1 MAATAGHQGHGLRSR
16 MWCFTLQADES
27 KGEHLQ
33 WPLANVRDPP
43 LHWADKAHFKYML
56 YQVFFIVINGQVQRV
71 CLGRESSRDRKD
83 PLTGVHLLHA
93 TSAPSSHQEEHKPD
107 CPLGDREGHPSPEH
121 RVLQQEQDSN
131 SRSV

>member
-1 MAATAGHQGHGLRSR
+1 MAATAAKNGLRSR

-43 LHWADKAHFKYML
+43 LHWADKAKFKYML

-71 CLGRESSRDRKD
+71 SLGREGTRNREDPSSR
-83 PLTGVHLLHA
+83 LHLLHA
-93 TSAPSSHQEEHKPD
+93 TSAPLGHKEEHQPD
-107 CPLGDREGHPSPEH
+107 GPLGDSQGHSGPEH
-121 RVLQQEQDSN
+121 RVLQQEQDSD